1 MAKFKNSKLEWR
13 ERRIRDSFTT
23 ERIVKNE
30 LVNKDITTLT
40 TAINLKYKHD
50 YSKARILSAW
60 AQIFHS
66 CQFLRAHVF
75 S

>member
-30 LVNKDITTLT
+30 LVNKDINTLT
-40 TAINLKYKHD
+40 TAINLKYRHD
-50 YSKARILSAW
+50 YFISSYFKCLGPNISLLP
-60 AQIFHS
+60 IFERT
-66 CQFLRAHVF
+66 CF